1 MNAGLRLLVRGFP
14 PLKPRLERR
23 KTVKKDSRK
32 NYVQIRLNDEEKSA
46 LDRKFQLSGS
56 QSKSRFIRL
65 MILEGIIVHFDEE
78 KFNKMVRDFTKAGS
92 NINQIAVRVNSTG
105 NIYADDVN
113 QIRKEVED
121 LWRQL
126 RYFQSQLQKLKP

>member
-1 MNAGLRLLVRGFP
+1 
-14 PLKPRLERR
+14 
-23 KTVKKDSRK
+23 VKKDSRK

-92 NINQIAVRVNSTG
+92 NINQIAMRVNSTG

>member
-1 MNAGLRLLVRGFP
+1 M
-14 PLKPRLERR
+14 E
-23 KTVKKDSRK
+23 KDNR
-32 NYVQIRLNDEEKSA
+32 NHYIQIRLNDEEKSA
-46 LDRKFQLSGS
+46 LEHKFQLSGL

-78 KFNKMVRDFTKAGS
+78 NFNQMVRDFTKAGS

-105 NIYADDVN
+105 NLYAEDVE
-113 QIRKEVED
+113 QIRQEIEE

>member
-1 MNAGLRLLVRGFP
+1 MEKDNRNH
-14 PLKPRLERR
+14 RLE
-23 KTVKKDSRK
+23 
-32 NYVQIRLNDEEKSA
+32 IRLSDEGKNA
-46 LDRKFQLSGS
+46 LDHKFELSGS
-56 QSKSRFIRL
+56 HSKSRFIRL

-105 NIYADDVN
+105 SIYAEDVE
-113 QIRKEVED
+113 QIRQEIEE

>member
-1 MNAGLRLLVRGFP
+1 M
-14 PLKPRLERR
+14 
-23 KTVKKDSRK
+23 KKDSRK

-78 KFNKMVRDFTKAGS
+78 KFNKMARDFTKAGS
-92 NINQIAVRVNSTG
+92 NINQIAMRVNSTG

>member
-1 MNAGLRLLVRGFP
+1 M
-14 PLKPRLERR
+14 
-23 KTVKKDSRK
+23 KKDSRK

-92 NINQIAVRVNSTG
+92 NINQIAMRVNSTG

>member
-1 MNAGLRLLVRGFP
+1 M
-14 PLKPRLERR
+14 
-23 KTVKKDSRK
+23 KKDSRK

-92 NINQIAVRVNSTG
+92 NINQIAMRVNSTG

-113 QIRKEVED
+113 QIREEVEN

>member
-1 MNAGLRLLVRGFP
+1 M
-14 PLKPRLERR
+14 
-23 KTVKKDSRK
+23 KKDSRK

-105 NIYADDVN
+105 NIYADDVT

>member
-1 MNAGLRLLVRGFP
+1 MLVRGFP
-14 PLKPRLERR
+14 PLRPRLERR

-46 LDRKFQLSGS
+46 LDCKFQLSGS

-92 NINQIAVRVNSTG
+92 NINQIAMRVNSTG

-113 QIRKEVED
+113 QIREEVEN

>member
-1 MNAGLRLLVRGFP
+1 MEKDNRNH
-14 PLKPRLERR
+14 RLE
-23 KTVKKDSRK
+23 
-32 NYVQIRLNDEEKSA
+32 IRLSDEEKNA
-46 LDRKFQLSGS
+46 LDHKFELSGS

-105 NIYADDVN
+105 NLYAEDVE
-113 QIRKEVED
+113 QIRQEIEE

>member
-1 MNAGLRLLVRGFP
+1 M
-14 PLKPRLERR
+14 
-23 KTVKKDSRK
+23 KKDSRK

-92 NINQIAVRVNSTG
+92 NINQIAMRVNSTG

-121 LWRQL
+121 LWQQL

>member
-1 MNAGLRLLVRGFP
+1 M
-14 PLKPRLERR
+14 
-23 KTVKKDSRK
+23 KKDNRTHRFEIK
-32 NYVQIRLNDEEKSA
+32 LNDEEKSA
-46 LDRKFQLSGS
+46 FERKFQLSGS

-92 NINQIAVRVNSTG
+92 NINQIAMRVNSTG

-113 QIRKEVED
+113 QIREEVEN

>member
-1 MNAGLRLLVRGFP
+1 MNAGLHLLVKGFP
-14 PLKPRLERR
+14 PLIPRLERR

-32 NYVQIRLNDEEKSA
+32 HYVQIRLNDEEKSA
-46 LDRKFQLSGS
+46 LDRKFQLSGL

>member
-1 MNAGLRLLVRGFP
+1 M
-14 PLKPRLERR
+14 
-23 KTVKKDSRK
+23 KKDSRK

-113 QIRKEVED
+113 QIREEVEN

-126 RYFQSQLQKLKP
+126 RYFQLQLQKLKP